1 MGVWVGGCAS
11 SPDGQGI
18 AFGPYYPPAPHAPR
32 VQYLRSFA
40 GGPDFAGPGG
50 GFWRILFGGS
60 TGAREPLVKPYGLA
74 AADGRLYVCDTSRGD
89 VFVFDFAGRSFDRF
103 PHPDVALAKPIAVCV
118 ADGNVLICDVGLG
131 AVLEFTPEGRLLG
144 SVDLATMRQARTA
157 DSQRSS
163 DGKTADSEVGRSGK
177 MNAAVPEGFRPVGI
191 RRAADGTALVLN
203 SAAHRVEVL
212 DLSSGRQVGG
222 WSGPGN
228 GPGQLYFPTALTQG
242 PDGTVWV
249 ADRLNRRVTSFAPDG
264 RVLSAFGDA
273 GDQPGYLSQPRGLAV
288 DDHGVVYE
296 VDAGL
301 PGVQLFDAAGEY
313 LMGFGYPG
321 DDGPQLSLPAGICL
335 DRSSLPYFA
344 DWIRPGFEAEYL
356 IFVAEQVG
364 PKKIHVYAF
373 GRLTPSPAKETETA
387 LAWSR

>member
-1 MGVWVGGCAS
+1 
-11 SPDGQGI
+11 
-18 AFGPYYPPAPHAPR
+18 

-40 GGPDFAGPGG
+40 GGPDFAAPGG

-103 PHPDVALAKPIAVCV
+103 PHPDVALAKPIAACV
-118 ADGNVLICDVGLG
+118 AGGSVLICDAGLG
-131 AVLEFTPEGRLLG
+131 AVLEFTREGRLLS
-144 SVDLATMRQARTA
+144 SVDRAAMREARAA
-157 DSQRSS
+157 DSESDLDEKDHRSVRRPS
-163 DGKTADSEVGRSGK
+163 RTSAAPDASPADSEVGRYDGSDAG
-177 MNAAVPEGFRPVGI
+177 ADEAFRPVGI
-191 RRAADGTALVLN
+191 SRAADGTALVLN
-203 SAAHRVEVL
+203 SAAHRVDVL
-212 DLSSGRQVGG
+212 DLSSGRKVGS
-222 WSGPGN
+222 WSGPGS
-228 GPGQLYFPTALTQG
+228 GQGQLYFPTALAQA

-321 DDGPQLSLPAGICL
+321 NDGPQLSLPAGICL
-335 DRSSLPYFA
+335 DRSSLPYFS

-373 GRLTPSPAKETETA
+373 GRQVPPAAEETETA
-387 LAWSR
+387 LARSR